1 MSLLV
6 DIRHPLGEVELS
18 AQFEAPGG
26 VTALFGRSGAG
37 KTSVVNAVAGLMR
50 PQSGRIELDGEVL
63 FDADQGIDVPVHRR
77 RMGYVFQDARLFPHL
92 NVRRNLLYGAP
103 DTGGLDRVCDLLG
116 IGGLLDRRPVTLS
129 GGEKARVAI
138 GRALLSRPR
147 MLLMDEPFASLDQ
160 ARKEEI
166 LPYLERLRDEGG
178 VPILYV
184 SHAVEEV
191 ARLAATLVVL
201 DRGQVVQAGPAE
213 AMFADPALAPV
224 LGPRAAG
231 AILSGQVVEQHADG
245 LSEVAV
251 SGGRLFLPQVAG
263 PVGTALRIRI
273 EAQDVMLAMQRPKAV
288 SALNILSA
296 EVVQV
301 HDGQGPGVMVQAR
314 SGSDLILARIT
325 RRSAEALGIAPGVQ
339 CHAVIKS
346 VAVAR
351 GDVGV
356 GGAL

>member
-1 MSLLV
+1 MSLIV
-6 DIRHPLGEVELS
+6 DIRHPLGEVDLS

-37 KTSVVNAVAGLMR
+37 KTSVVNAVAGLLR
-50 PQSGRIELDGEVL
+50 PRAGRIVLDGEVL
-63 FDADQGIDVPVHRR
+63 FDAEQGIDVPLHRR

-103 DTGGLDRVCDLLG
+103 DDAGLDRVCDLLG
-116 IGGLLDRRPVTLS
+116 IGALLDRRPVTLS

-160 ARKEEI
+160 ARKDEI

-201 DRGQVVQAGPAE
+201 DRGRVAQAGPAE
-213 AMFADPALAPV
+213 ALFADPTLAPV

-231 AILSGQVVEQHADG
+231 AILSGQVVGQHSDG
-245 LSEVAV
+245 LTEVAV

-263 PVGTALRIRI
+263 TVGTPLRIRI
-273 EAQDVMLAMQRPKAV
+273 EAQDVMLSMQRPEGV

-301 HDGQGPGVMVQAR
+301 HDGQGPGVMVQLR
-314 SGSDLILARIT
+314 TGEDLVLARIT
-325 RRSAEALGIAPGVQ
+325 RRSAEALGIAAGVR

-356 GGAL
+356 GG